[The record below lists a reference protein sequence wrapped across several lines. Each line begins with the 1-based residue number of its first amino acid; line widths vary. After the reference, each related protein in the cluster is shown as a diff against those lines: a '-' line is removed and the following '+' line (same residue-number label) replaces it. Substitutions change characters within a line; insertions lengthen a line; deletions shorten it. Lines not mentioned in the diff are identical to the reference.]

1 MSDTKITETLEK
13 IFAEGAK
20 TVFWNDA
27 EGEFE
32 SVADSLSLPGVDVV
46 RIDRE
51 PALKV
56 KILVEHERPDSRWLF
71 YSPTEE
77 PAPSEDWLADL
88 RLRSKTFRAD
98 AASILLDELG
108 LVTQSLRAHLK
119 VRARFLRSRERVE
132 RLKRF
137 VRPDDGASDIDRKML
152 AVLTRADQ
160 PDPFSIFVKTFSGLV
175 SEGVVDLDSTS
186 KAWADI
192 QSNDLEQAF
201 WALVEGEFGYAEKE
215 HSVRDLLTR
224 ILVTDMASSLAGS
237 LPSSLAHFAIQARS
251 GVANAAVLCG
261 RWRSDITGFASYN
274 VLSESISKSLDI
286 ARAVSSLSADA
297 LAEVLTFEEVE
308 KRVIQEL
315 RDRILAGAGANMDAV
330 RALVARRR
338 DGHWA
343 NRMLAQGN
351 DGTQALAACY
361 DALEAGAGFFECQAR
376 HAKGFSFS
384 DALAGFEAYRTDAFR
399 FDQLYRRFMRAS
411 EIVEPLGW
419 GLLRSLKDRIE
430 ETYSGWFVPQLASAW
445 DKVVDGE
452 KGLLTD
458 WRLQGVINQQDFHER
473 IVVPAFGGGAKRVFV
488 IVSDAFRYEAAEELS
503 RELASKSRVKATLDA
518 MLGVLPSYTTLGMA
532 ALLPHKE
539 IAYKSNLGVSVD
551 GMPTASIENR
561 SAVLA
566 AHGGK
571 AVTAGELLEMGK
583 EGGREFV
590 RPHRLIYIYHD
601 RIDSTG
607 DDRKTETQTF
617 EAVEGTVGELA
628 RLIGFVLNSLNGS
641 VVLVT
646 ADHGFI
652 YQEAPLAEADRNES
666 DREPE
671 GALRS
676 KKRYLVG
683 RGLVANPRVW
693 AGNTSATAG
702 TTPGDGS
709 VDFWLP
715 KGATRF
721 HFVGGARF
729 VHGSAMPQ
737 EIVVP
742 VLTVRENEGDKIKAR
757 PADFSPI
764 GSANRVVTNKQRFEF
779 IQMEALSDRV
789 LARTVLVSLRDGESL
804 VSDEQAV
811 TFDSRSQTL
820 DDRKRSVILTVRS
833 GNYDRTKDY
842 WLVARDAQSKAEVLR
857 IPFRIDLAIS
867 NDF

>member
-1 MSDTKITETLEK
+1 MSDTKITETLAR
-13 IFAEGAK
+13 IFADGAK
-20 TVFWNDA
+20 AVFWNDA

-46 RIDRE
+46 RVDRE

-56 KILVEHERPDSRWLF
+56 KILVEHERPDGRWLF

-77 PAPSEDWLADL
+77 PAPSDDWLADL

-108 LVTQSLRAHLK
+108 LATQSLRAHLK
-119 VRARFLRSRERVE
+119 IRARFLRSRERVE
-132 RLKRF
+132 RLKRQ
-137 VRPDDGASDIDRKML
+137 VRSEDSSADLDRKML
-152 AVLTRADQ
+152 AVLSKAEQ
-160 PDPFSIFVKTFSGLV
+160 PDPFSIFVKTFAGLV
-175 SEGVVDLDSTS
+175 SDGSADLDATS
-186 KAWADI
+186 KVWAEI
-192 QSNDLEQAF
+192 QANDLAEAF
-201 WALVEGEFGYAEKE
+201 WVLAEGEFGYAERDP
-215 HSVRDLLTR
+215 SIRDLLTR
-224 ILVTDMASSLAGS
+224 IFVTDMASSLTGS
-237 LPSSLAHFAIQARS
+237 PPSSLAHFVLPSRGGS
-251 GVANAAVLCG
+251 ANAAVLCG

-274 VLSESISKSLDI
+274 ALSEAVSRSLDI
-286 ARAVSSLSADA
+286 PCAVSALSADA
-297 LAEVLTFEEVE
+297 LADVLTFEEVE

-343 NRMLAQGN
+343 NRLLAQGN

-361 DALEAGAGFFECQAR
+361 DALEAGAGFFECQAK
-376 HAKGFSFS
+376 HAKGFSFP
-384 DALAGFEAYRTDAFR
+384 DATAGFEAYRIDAYK

-419 GLLRSLKDRIE
+419 GLLRSLKERIE

-445 DKVVDGE
+445 DKVVDGD
-452 KGLLTD
+452 KGLLAD
-458 WRLQGVINQQDFHER
+458 WRLPGVVNQQDFHER
-473 IVVPAFGGGAKRVFV
+473 IVEPAFGGGAKRVFV
-488 IVSDAFRYEAAEELS
+488 IISDAFRYEAAEELS
-503 RELASKSRVKATLDA
+503 RELAAKSRVKASLDA

-539 IAYKSNLGVSVD
+539 ISYKPNLGVSVD
-551 GMPTASIENR
+551 GMPTASIDNR
-561 SAVLA
+561 SAVLSSC
-566 AHGGK
+566 GGK

-583 EGGREFV
+583 EAGREFV

-641 VVLVT
+641 VVVVT

-676 KKRYLVG
+676 KKRYLIG
-683 RGLVANPRVW
+683 RGLAANPKVW

-702 TTPGDGS
+702 TAPGDGS

-715 KGATRF
+715 KGAARF

-742 VLTVRENEGDKIKAR
+742 VLTIRENEGDKVKAR
-757 PADFSPI
+757 PAEFSPI

-789 LARTVLVSLRDGESL
+789 LARTVLVSLRDGEAL

-833 GNYDRTKDY
+833 GDYDRTKDY

>member
-1 MSDTKITETLEK
+1 MSDTKITETLAR
-13 IFAEGAK
+13 IFADGAK
-20 TVFWNDA
+20 AVFWNDA

-56 KILVEHERPDSRWLF
+56 KILVEHERPDGRWLF

-77 PAPSEDWLADL
+77 PPPSDDWLADL
-88 RLRSKTFRAD
+88 RLRSKAFRAD

-108 LVTQSLRAHLK
+108 LATQSLRAHLK
-119 VRARFLRSRERVE
+119 IRARFLRSRERVE
-132 RLKRF
+132 RLKRQ
-137 VRPDDGASDIDRKML
+137 VRSEDSSADLDRKML
-152 AVLTRADQ
+152 AVLSKAEQ
-160 PDPFSIFVKTFSGLV
+160 PDPFSIFVKTFAGLV
-175 SEGVVDLDSTS
+175 SDGAADLDATS
-186 KAWADI
+186 RVWTEI
-192 QSNDLEQAF
+192 QTNDLGEAF
-201 WALVEGEFGYAEKE
+201 WSLAEREFGYAE
-215 HSVRDLLTR
+215 SDPSIRDLVTR
-224 ILVTDMASSLAGS
+224 IFVTDMASSLAGS
-237 LPSSLAHFAIQARS
+237 LPSSLAHFVLPSRS
-251 GVANAAVLCG
+251 GAANAAVLCG

-274 VLSESISKSLDI
+274 ALSEAVSRSLDI
-286 ARAVSSLSADA
+286 PCAVSTLSADA
-297 LAEVLTFEEVE
+297 LADVLTFEEIE

-330 RALVARRR
+330 RSLVARRR

-343 NRMLAQGN
+343 NRLLAQGN

-376 HAKGFSFS
+376 HAKGFSFP
-384 DALAGFEAYRTDAFR
+384 DAAAGFEAYKTDAYK

-411 EIVEPLGW
+411 ELVEPLGW
-419 GLLRSLKDRIE
+419 GLLRSLKERIE

-445 DKVVDGE
+445 DKVIDGD
-452 KGLLTD
+452 KGLLAD
-458 WRLQGVINQQDFHER
+458 WRLPGVVNQQDFHER
-473 IVVPAFGGGAKRVFV
+473 IVEPAFGGGAKRVFV
-488 IVSDAFRYEAAEELS
+488 IISDAFRYEAAEELS
-503 RELASKSRVKATLDA
+503 RELAAKSRVKASLDA

-539 IAYKSNLGVSVD
+539 ISYKPNLGVSVD
-551 GMPTASIENR
+551 GMPTASIDNR
-561 SAVLA
+561 SAVLSSC
-566 AHGGK
+566 GGR

-583 EGGREFV
+583 EAGREFV

-607 DDRKTETQTF
+607 DDRKTETQAF

-628 RLIGFVLNSLNGS
+628 RLVGYVLNSLNGS

-676 KKRYLVG
+676 KKRYLIG
-683 RGLVANPRVW
+683 RGLAANPKVW

-702 TTPGDGS
+702 TALGDGS

-715 KGATRF
+715 KGAARF

-742 VLTVRENEGDKIKAR
+742 VLTIRENEGDKVKAR
-757 PADFSPI
+757 PAEFSPI

-789 LARTVLVSLRDGESL
+789 LARTVLVSLRDGEAL

-833 GNYDRTKDY
+833 GDYDRTKDY